1 MFNDFLK
8 ESWDVL
14 IIIGRNIEF
23 TLGIGLYWLYP
34 LITVYIV
41 YIRYYI

>member
-23 TLGIGLYWLYP
+23 TLGIGLYIGSIP
-34 LITVYIV
+34 
-41 YIRYYI
+41 